1 VQASDATGARS
12 RFTVTEIIKLNT
24 PIGSLVTQDNKS
36 SMDGQRHTY
45 GAPRKRR
52 RAKHNGTPKAEPILI
67 AARRPDAPPARPP
80 RRLIAA
86 SASPRNNGA
95 KLTSA
100 ASLENG
106 NGKPLNGHSRN
117 NGTEVG
123 AIEAQRRAARIVQVN
138 ASGPDDREKQ
148 RLRLIERL
156 LTSEGRVSISRAA
169 NDLRLAGFDFP
180 LNQDVLLQLLEH
192 NDEALARQAVVQL
205 KTLLESERP
214 IKLPVFSQ
222 RLRRLEEVGE
232 DPQTRKAAADLRRQI
247 RA

>member
-1 VQASDATGARS
+1 
-12 RFTVTEIIKLNT
+12 
-24 PIGSLVTQDNKS
+24 
-36 SMDGQRHTY
+36 MDGQRHTY

-52 RAKHNGTPKAEPILI
+52 RAKHNGPPKAEPIMI

-86 SASPRNNGA
+86 SASPRGNGA
-95 KLTSA
+95 KVSSA
-100 ASLENG
+100 VTPENG
-106 NGKPLNGHSRN
+106 NGKHLNEHAN
-117 NGTEVG
+117 NGVAAATV
-123 AIEAQRRAARIVQVN
+123 AVEAQRRAARIVQVN

-156 LTSEGRVSISRAA
+156 LGSEGRVSISRAA
-169 NDLRLAGFDFP
+169 NDLRLAGFEFP

-192 NDEALARQAVVQL
+192 NDEALARQAVIQL
-205 KTLLESERP
+205 KALLESERP

>member
-1 VQASDATGARS
+1 
-12 RFTVTEIIKLNT
+12 
-24 PIGSLVTQDNKS
+24 
-36 SMDGQRHTY
+36 MDGQRHTY

-52 RAKHNGTPKAEPILI
+52 RSKHNGPPKAEPILI

-95 KLTSA
+95 KA
-100 ASLENG
+100 AAHTEYVG
-106 NGKPLNGHSRN
+106 GQLNGHSKD
-117 NGTEVG
+117 GVAAVG
-123 AIEAQRRAARIVQVN
+123 GIEAQRRAARIVQVN
-138 ASGPDDREKQ
+138 ATGPDDREKQ

-156 LTSEGRVSISRAA
+156 LASEGRVAISRAA
-169 NDLRLAGFDFP
+169 NDLRLAGFEFP

-205 KTLLESERP
+205 KGLLESERP
-214 IKLPVFSQ
+214 IKLPIFSQ
-222 RLRRLEEVGE
+222 RLRRLEEVSE

>member
-1 VQASDATGARS
+1 
-12 RFTVTEIIKLNT
+12 
-24 PIGSLVTQDNKS
+24 
-36 SMDGQRHTY
+36 MDGQRHTY

-52 RAKHNGTPKAEPILI
+52 RAKHNGPPKAEPILI

-86 SASPRNNGA
+86 SASPRNIALKSGG
-95 KLTSA
+95 SVPP
-100 ASLENG
+100 ASLNGERANGQGQIG
-106 NGKPLNGHSRN
+106 NGDTTRAS
-117 NGTEVG
+117 
-123 AIEAQRRAARIVQVN
+123 EAQRRAARIVQFN
-138 ASGPDDREKQ
+138 ATGPDEREKQ

-156 LTSEGRVSISRAA
+156 LNSEGRVSISRAA
-169 NDLRLAGFDFP
+169 NDLRLAGFEFP

-192 NDEALARQAVVQL
+192 NDEALARQAVAQL
-205 KTLLESERP
+205 KVLLESERP

>member
-1 VQASDATGARS
+1 
-12 RFTVTEIIKLNT
+12 
-24 PIGSLVTQDNKS
+24 
-36 SMDGQRHTY
+36 MDGQRHTY

-52 RAKHNGTPKAEPILI
+52 HTKHNGQPKAEPILI

-86 SASPRNNGA
+86 SASPRGNGA
-95 KLTSA
+95 RTAFSNVDQTV
-100 ASLENG
+100 SNG
-106 NGKPLNGHSRN
+106 PLNGQVKDGLPAATN
-117 NGTEVG
+117 AV
-123 AIEAQRRAARIVQVN
+123 EAQRRAARIVQVN
-138 ASGPDDREKQ
+138 ASGPDDREKL
-148 RLRLIERL
+148 RLRMIDRL
-156 LTSEGRVSISRAA
+156 LTSEGRVAISRAA
-169 NDLRLAGFDFP
+169 NDLRLAGFEFP
-180 LNQDVLLQLLEH
+180 QNQDVMLQLLEH

-205 KTLLESERP
+205 KVLLESEKP